1 MPARQ
6 VYRCPWGPFRGTS
19 TERSR
24 AAGRIVLIVDE
35 VVVGGKFSLQPALR
49 FFKQCVKKGSQRF
62 RVLCARS
69 SRETWWAPTLTGG
82 DARRASRAVSA
93 GRPVGLRGAGDSV
106 CQRPHHREKTGS
118 RQLPAVKRGRVWLVP
133 RLVTAWESQMRLA
146 RAFCERPPG
155 RERKAA

>member
-1 MPARQ
+1 MPVGSFSGDLDRK
-6 VYRCPWGPFRGTS
+6 VTRCGAHSLDSRRGGCWGKIFLTASFEIFQAMR
-19 TERSR
+19 
-24 AAGRIVLIVDE
+24 
-35 VVVGGKFSLQPALR
+35 
-49 FFKQCVKKGSQRF
+49 KK
-62 RVLCARS
+62 RV
-69 SRETWWAPTLTGG
+69 PTLSGVVCAIESRDLVG
-82 DARRASRAVSA
+82 PDSDGWRRPSSESSCV